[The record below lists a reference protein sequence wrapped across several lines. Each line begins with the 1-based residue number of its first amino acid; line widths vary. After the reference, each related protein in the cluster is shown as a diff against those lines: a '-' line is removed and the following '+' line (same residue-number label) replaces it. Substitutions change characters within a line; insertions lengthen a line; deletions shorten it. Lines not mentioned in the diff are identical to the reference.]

1 MIPAHI
7 LKKIRRIEI
16 TTGRLVT
23 DVFAGEYKSVFKGRG
38 MEFNEVREYQ
48 PGDEIRM
55 IDWNVSARSGSG
67 KIFIKKYI
75 EERELTVMVLLDA
88 SSSTS
93 FGTVNALKREIASE
107 LSAVLTAAA
116 IRNNDRAGLVIF
128 TDRIE
133 KFIPPRKGVH
143 HIFRLIRETLYF
155 QPKGKGTDIPMCL
168 EYLNK
173 VITKSAIIFLIS
185 DFYTSDIKKTL
196 AVANKKHDIV
206 AVNILDPRDVEMPA
220 VGMVSLYDAESGRG
234 RYIDTGSKELREA
247 YRKSQLK
254 RLEMTKKV
262 LYATNVDNIEIR
274 TDRPYT
280 DSLIEFFKRR
290 RVKR

>member
-7 LKKIRRIEI
+7 LKKIKRIQI
-16 TTGRLVT
+16 TTGRLVM

-38 MEFNEVREYQ
+38 MEFNEVREYL
-48 PGDEIRM
+48 PGDEVRS
-55 IDWNVSARSGSG
+55 IDWNVSARSGSS

-75 EERELTVMVLLDA
+75 EERELTVMILLDA
-88 SSSTS
+88 SHSTS
-93 FGTVNALKREIASE
+93 FGTVNALKREIAAE
-107 LSAVLTAAA
+107 LSSVLSAAA
-116 IRNNDRAGLVIF
+116 IKNNDRAGLIIF

-143 HIFRLIRETLYF
+143 HIFRMIRETLYF

-168 EYLNK
+168 EYLNR
-173 VITKSAIIFLIS
+173 VVTKSAIVFLIS
-185 DFYTSDIKKTL
+185 DFYAQDIKKTL
-196 AVANKKHDIV
+196 AVANKRHDIV
-206 AVNILDPRDVEMPA
+206 AVNIVDPRDIEMPS
-220 VGMVSLYDAESGRG
+220 VGMVSLYDTESGKG
-234 RYIDTGSKELREA
+234 RYIDTASKELREA

-254 RLEMTKKV
+254 RIDAMKKV